1 MATGDPDVCRVS
13 SQDGKQRNKP
23 LVEDTAAPEKAMST
37 SNATRTLDPRQL
49 KPNSIETERITTVLD
64 ETIAKLELSSL
75 IQHIINSLDIF
86 ADTLGPEITNKL
98 IQHQKLSNEIEHLLA
113 SSEEGD
119 TVRAEEQ
126 RGCLCLLEQHFSR
139 SVRDILRL
147 LLASPSLCRALEQES
162 WVRESPAEEFIKAF
176 GEFRNLMLERL
187 LTSPKEEEERI
198 QFMQD
203 ISLRIKKTSETVR
216 GLEAEVAAAM
226 QTREEE
232 IDKRVNMVQDLKTS
246 MQDLTEDSKA
256 NIQQTEQEGKRQQ
269 EEELEAFQARS
280 ARLEEEAQELEA
292 QVDALIVEHRASE
305 LALRKRICRAEMEI
319 ANWVHKYDADMA
331 EKQAEY
337 EEVEAAYNEEK
348 AQLACLTEKRDLLLQ
363 EYSQIQEERRRL
375 KEKEEEAL
383 KELNIKTR
391 AATCIQAYWK
401 GYLVRSLYSSK
412 KKKKKGKG
420 KGKGKKTKK

>member
-1 MATGDPDVCRVS
+1 
-13 SQDGKQRNKP
+13 
-23 LVEDTAAPEKAMST
+23 APEKATST
-37 SNATRTLDPRQL
+37 SNATKTFDPHQL
-49 KPNSIETERITTVLD
+49 KPDSIETERITTVLD

-75 IQHIINSLDIF
+75 IRHIINSLDIF
-86 ADTLGPEITNKL
+86 ADVLGPEITNKL
-98 IQHQKLSNEIEHLLA
+98 IEHQKLSNETEHLLA

-126 RGCLCLLEQHFSR
+126 QGCLCSLEQHFKR

-147 LLASPSLCRALEQES
+147 LLANPLLCRALKQES
-162 WVRESPAEEFIKAF
+162 WVRELPAEEFIKAF
-176 GEFRNLMLERL
+176 REFRNLMLERL

-203 ISLRIKKTSETVR
+203 ISLQIKKTSETVR
-216 GLEAEVAAAM
+216 VLKAEVAAVI

-246 MQDLTEDSKA
+246 MQELTEDSKA
-256 NIQQTEQEGKRQQ
+256 NIQQIEQEGKKQQ
-269 EEELEAFQARS
+269 EEELEAYQARS

-292 QVDALIVEHRASE
+292 EVDALIVEHRASE

-319 ANWVHKYDADMA
+319 ANWVQKYDADMA

-337 EEVEAAYNEEK
+337 EEVEAAYTKEK
-348 AQLACLTEKRDLLLQ
+348 AELARLTEKRTLLLQ
-363 EYSQIQEERRRL
+363 EYSQIEEECRRL
-375 KEKEEEAL
+375 REKEEEAL
-383 KELNIKTR
+383 KELNIRTR

-412 KKKKKGKG
+412 KKKKGKG
-420 KGKGKKTKK
+420 KGK

>member
-1 MATGDPDVCRVS
+1 
-13 SQDGKQRNKP
+13 
-23 LVEDTAAPEKAMST
+23 EDMAAPEKAMST
-37 SNATRTLDPRQL
+37 SNATKTLDPRQL
-49 KPNSIETERITTVLD
+49 KPDSIETERVTNVLD

-75 IQHIINSLDIF
+75 IRHIINSLDTF
-86 ADTLGPEITNKL
+86 ADMLGPEITNKL
-98 IQHQKLSNEIEHLLA
+98 IEHQKLSSEIEHLLA

-119 TVRAEEQ
+119 TARAEKQ
-126 RGCLCLLEQHFSR
+126 RGRLCSLEQHFSR

-147 LLASPSLCRALEQES
+147 LLANPSLCWALKQEP

-176 GEFRNLMLERL
+176 REFRNLMLERL
-187 LTSPKEEEERI
+187 LTSPKEEEERT

-203 ISLRIKKTSETVR
+203 ISLQIKKTSETVR
-216 GLEAEVAAAM
+216 VLKAEVAVAI

-232 IDKRVNMVQDLKTS
+232 IDKRVSIVQDLKTS
-246 MQDLTEDSKA
+246 MQDLTEGSKA
-256 NIQQTEQEGKRQQ
+256 NIQQIEQEGKKQQ

-280 ARLEEEAQELEA
+280 ASLEEEAQELEA

-319 ANWVHKYDADMA
+319 ANWVQKYDADMA

-348 AQLACLTEKRDLLLQ
+348 AQLARLTEKRDLLLQ
-363 EYSQIQEERRRL
+363 EYSQIEEERRRL

-383 KELNIKTR
+383 KELNTR
-391 AATCIQAYWK
+391 TQAAICIQAYWK

-412 KKKKKGKG
+412 KKKRGKG